1 MPELPEVETTVR
13 GLSEVLMGEKIIDVK
28 VRRVSLRRPIPSDIQ
43 ERLKGSTIISLSRRA
58 KYGII
63 VNNRD
68 DALIFHLGMS
78 GRWKINP
85 ENFEKHDHFV
95 LQTKNNF
102 IVSLY
107 DPRRFGS
114 LDLVKKN
121 QLLEWSY
128 FRNLGPEPLT
138 GNFNPEYLQKKLFS
152 SSAPIKKILLDQK
165 VVAGIG
171 NIYACEALHQAKI
184 HPQRPSKNLNFDE
197 ITSLVFSIKNIL
209 QKAIAEGGSTLKDY
223 ARPNG
228 ELGYFSNKFKVY
240 GKEGEQC
247 KCGHTIERYTLGGRS
262 TFLCSSCQK

>member
-28 VRRVSLRRPIPSDIQ
+28 VRRASLRRPIPSDIQ
-43 ERLKGSTIISLSRRA
+43 ERLIGSTIISLSRRA

-63 VNNRD
+63 VNDRD

-114 LDLVKKN
+114 LDLVKKIN
-121 QLLEWSY
+121 
-128 FRNLGPEPLT
+128 
-138 GNFNPEYLQKKLFS
+138 
-152 SSAPIKKILLDQK
+152 
-165 VVAGIG
+165 
-171 NIYACEALHQAKI
+171 C
-184 HPQRPSKNLNFDE
+184 
-197 ITSLVFSIKNIL
+197 
-209 QKAIAEGGSTLKDY
+209 
-223 ARPNG
+223 
-228 ELGYFSNKFKVY
+228 
-240 GKEGEQC
+240 
-247 KCGHTIERYTLGGRS
+247 
-262 TFLCSSCQK
+262 

>member
-28 VRRVSLRRPIPSDIQ
+28 LYRTSLRRPIPSDIQ
-43 ERLKGSTIISLSRRA
+43 ERLVGSTIVSLSRRA

-63 VNNRD
+63 VNDRD

-95 LQTKNNF
+95 LKTKNNRV
-102 IVSLY
+102 VSLC

-114 LDLVKKN
+114 LDLVEKSQLSEWPYFKK
-121 QLLEWSY
+121 
-128 FRNLGPEPLT
+128 LGAEPLT
-138 GNFNPEYLQKKLFS
+138 ENFSPEYLQKKLFS
-152 SSAPIKKILLDQK
+152 SPTPIKKALLDQK
-165 VVAGIG
+165 IVAGVG
-171 NIYACEALHQAKI
+171 NIYACEALYQAKI
-184 HPQRPSKNLNFDE
+184 HPHRAGKNLTLTE
-197 ITSLVFSIKNIL
+197 ITALVFAVKDIL

-228 ELGYFSNKFKVY
+228 ELGYFSTKFKVY
-240 GKEGEQC
+240 GKEGEAC
-247 KCGHTIERYTLGGRS
+247 KCGCTIERVSLGGRS
-262 TFLCSSCQK
+262 TFFCSSCQK